1 MGHPVGELKLE
12 PGRASFAQSPDGM
25 ERTVTTKKES
35 RESTEFNA
43 FSILSI
49 VVTGPLPHS
58 YYHRLNWK
66 RFRKAVRYL
75 LDAFQSF
82 PR

>member
-49 VVTGPLPHS
+49 VVTGPLPGT
-58 YYHRLNWK
+58 L
-66 RFRKAVRYL
+66 
-75 LDAFQSF
+75 F
-82 PR
+82 PPLPSER